1 MRESNNMKIKLAVLA
16 GVAALSLAPLSAQ
29 AAFVLD
35 TGSPSATGLPAV
47 LDGGDFYAAEFS
59 LGAGQTITSLQAYM
73 APGASDAGANF
84 TVTVYDEDLLGNRRP
99 TAEFSQQATFNGTG
113 WNGLTD
119 LSLSGLAAG
128 KYWVAFEVGPD
139 DFNNFGLS
147 LAALGSAG
155 SAAALAYAVENTD
168 TYTSI
173 GAAPFAAQVNAVP
186 LPAALLLF
194 GSGLLGLGTV
204 SRRRI

>member
-1 MRESNNMKIKLAVLA
+1 MKIKLAVLA
-16 GVAALSLAPLSAQ
+16 GVAALALAPLSAQ

-35 TGSPSATGLPAV
+35 TGSPSATGQPAV

-73 APGASDAGANF
+73 APGASDVGANF
-84 TVTVYDEDLLGNRRP
+84 TVTVYDEDLLGNRHP
-99 TAEFSQQATFNGTG
+99 TAQFSQQATFNGTG

-119 LSLSGLAAG
+119 LSLAGLAAG

-139 DFNNFGLS
+139 DLNFGLS

-173 GAAPFAAQVNAVP
+173 GAVPFAAQVNAVP